1 MSGVCSGVSVRV
13 QSTVADTK
21 WKALRHDVC
30 GVLHSVTPPVQMIG
44 LYQDPSGEK
53 DVALRGLQAIKTMQ
67 WGTVGAA
74 ETVQAL
80 DTERDALKMEIQQV
94 HTVS

>member
-1 MSGVCSGVSVRV
+1 MC
-13 QSTVADTK
+13 A
-21 WKALRHDVC
+21 VC

-44 LYQDPSGEK
+44 LYRDPSGEK
-53 DVALRGLQAIKTMQ
+53 DVALRGLQAVKTME
-67 WGTVGAA
+67 WGTVSAA

-80 DTERDALKMEIQQV
+80 DSERDALKMEIQQV